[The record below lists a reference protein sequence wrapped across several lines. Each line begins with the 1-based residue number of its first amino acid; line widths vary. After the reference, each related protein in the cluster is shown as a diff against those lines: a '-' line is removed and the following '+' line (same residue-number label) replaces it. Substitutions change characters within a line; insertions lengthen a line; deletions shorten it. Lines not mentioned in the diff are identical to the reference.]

1 MTFFPFRD
9 SKLCFLTI
17 RCWISLTME
26 ITASYLSEKVKYLPD
41 TQNIYWMKTGDD
53 KGSFDHYINQSDI
66 ENEML
71 FKI

>member
-1 MTFFPFRD
+1 
-9 SKLCFLTI
+9 
-17 RCWISLTME
+17 ME